1 MFNHCKGAHPALPQ
15 LPPSRYW
22 QMSDGQQNL
31 RAHSKFHSPPT
42 LVSIS
47 LLVSLGLLQL
57 LLDKGQLLPH
67 CGSHLCGCRGL
78 GAHATSQVQRL
89 VELLPI
95 HQVVRCLLGAAL
107 QVTIATHFAEK
118 QQVNPLVH

>member
-1 MFNHCKGAHPALPQ
+1 
-15 LPPSRYW
+15 
-22 QMSDGQQNL
+22 MSGGQQNL
-31 RAHSKFHSPPT
+31 RAHSKLRSPPA

-67 CGSHLCGCRGL
+67 CGGHLCGCRGL

-89 VELLPI
+89 AELLSI
-95 HQVVRCLLGAAL
+95 CQGVRHLLGAAL
-107 QVTIATHFAEK
+107 QVTIETHFTEK
-118 QQVNPLVH
+118 QQINPLVRWAPQHIGVEHLIDYPVCLL